1 MIHIVESIMRIV
13 FIVLTFVWAGKILI
27 FRTDKQIVI
36 NPILM
41 IIAAIL
47 AIMPS
52 AGTSALVFGFS
63 VIKIRIF
70 LYTIYSLLI
79 LFGLYSIR
87 KRNALF

>member
-1 MIHIVESIMRIV
+1 MVESIMRIV

-36 NPILM
+36 NPVLM

-52 AGTSALVFGFS
+52 AGTSALIFGMS
-63 VIKIRIF
+63 VIKIRVF

-79 LFGLYSIR
+79 IFGLYSIR